1 MICRFLRNRRVHSSL
16 VAFLLIAG
24 PVGSL
29 AQTGGRISGTVKDP
43 TGAVIPNAEITLTN
57 ESTRAAQTVHT
68 DGDGSYVFPVVSVGT
83 WDIKVAASGFQSAQ
97 HNDVVVN
104 ISSALNEDITL
115 SPGGEAETINVQA
128 SDGLHVET
136 ADTQMGETIDAGK
149 INSVPLNGR
158 SYTDLL
164 AVQAGVTPITTANAQ
179 NSSSGGSF
187 ATAINPSGGDSAGQY
202 SISGQRESANGF
214 VLNGANVVEAI
225 AGAAAVVPNL
235 DSIGEFRILT
245 TNSDAEYGNYAG
257 GLISV
262 TTKAGSN
269 NFHGSVFEF
278 LRNTDLDAR
287 GYFDPARPKFI
298 QNQFG
303 ATFGGPILHDK
314 VFFFVD
320 YQGTRNVQGIE
331 TAQIP
336 VPSAMDRTGNLSDV
350 ASMLEYNP
358 ASGSQAGLVQGSYF
372 AGILSQRLGYP
383 VSLGEPYYSAGCIS
397 SSQCVFPNAVIPQ
410 SAWSAP
416 AKYLL
421 QYIPA
426 PNNSNG
432 TFQTAANDQRL
443 TDNKG
448 SVRVDGS
455 TRIGTLTGYYFD
467 DPYSYDTPYST
478 AQGGAN
484 VPGFGSHNQGRA
496 QLFLFDD
503 TLAINN
509 STVNE
514 VRLSYMRDTNLLGQ
528 AMQGVGISPQAQG
541 FAAVANGGLLV
552 QNPATAGIEST
563 VFNNYTIGTTPFS
576 QNQTDSVYE
585 TADNFTH
592 TLGHHTLKFGVDM
605 HFDHVKQAVD
615 LYSNGQFSFF
625 GTETGLDF
633 ADFLIGIP
641 SVFSQG
647 YTPPFHDTSRYAGL
661 YGEDSWKVSSSLV
674 LNYGLRWEY
683 IRPWS
688 EQHNLSAG
696 LIEGENSQ
704 TFPGAPTGL
713 VFPGDNG
720 IPSTIAPTPLNDF
733 SPRIGLAWSP
743 TTSSPVLNKLTG
755 GPGNF
760 SLRAGFGRYFTAIE
774 GAVLAYST
782 GDAPYGSTYT
792 STERPLFESPF
803 IGAITGTVYPQPFP
817 LTQPPANV
825 GPRNPYTLNWSQYEP
840 ISGEDTYYVKNRT
853 PYAENY
859 FMAMQ
864 RQLAHGTLLSISY
877 VGSEGHH
884 LITLLQANPGNPSA
898 CLAVSQA
905 SEVAPGSATCG
916 PFGENGVYTAA
927 NGTVINGTRGPFGN
941 NFGSSSYFYNY
952 GNSVYNS
959 MQITVNHSGKRL
971 TLLGGY
977 TYGKSIDNASSLQ
990 EQLDPYD
997 HNLRRGISSFDL
1009 RHSFV
1014 ASYRYALPFDQIFTS
1029 NRLTDGWAIT
1039 GITRFSTGVPVTL
1052 FTYNDNSLL
1061 GTGNNGV
1068 NNITIDEPD
1077 VAPGNLG
1084 VQHNPRRAIQNNRP
1098 YFNTSLFTVNALG
1111 DVGDAKRRFF
1121 YGPGIENWDMA
1132 LLKTVKLTEAKALE
1146 MRLETFNIFNH
1157 TQFDGAGTING
1168 NFGSSTFGAVQSAAS
1183 PRLLQLAA
1191 KFNF

>member
-1 MICRFLRNRRVHSSL
+1 MRRDFFLHRACTFTV
-16 VAFLLIAG
+16 LLFIALG
-24 PVGSL
+24 PRAS
-29 AQTGGRISGTVKDP
+29 AQTGGKISGTVKDP
-43 TGAVIPNAEITLTN
+43 TGAVIPNAEVTITNQT
-57 ESTRAAQTVHT
+57 TRAVQSTHT
-68 DGDGSYVFPVVSVGT
+68 GSEGAYQFPVVAVGT
-83 WDIKVAASGFQSAQ
+83 WDIKATANGFQGSQ
-97 HNDVVVN
+97 HAGIVVN
-104 ISSALNEDITL
+104 INSAINEDIAL
-115 SPGGEAETINVQA
+115 SLGNQSETVTVEAADENR
-128 SDGLHVET
+128 VEM
-136 ADTQMGETIDAGK
+136 ADTELGETISSEK
-149 INSVPLNGR
+149 ISSVPLNGR

-164 AVQAGVTPITTANAQ
+164 SVQAGVTPVTTSNSQ
-179 NSSSGGSF
+179 NGSGGGSF

-214 VLNGANVVEAI
+214 VLNGANVVEVI

-235 DSIGEFRILT
+235 DSISEFRILT
-245 TNSDAEYGNYAG
+245 TNSDAQYGNYAG

-262 TTKAGSN
+262 TTKSGSN
-269 NFHGSVFEF
+269 GYHGSVFEF

-287 GYFDPARPKFI
+287 GYFDPSRPTFI

-303 ATFGGPILHDK
+303 ATFGGPLKRDRA
-314 VFFFVD
+314 FFFVD

-336 VPSAMDRTGNLSDV
+336 VPSLQDRSGNLNDV
-350 ASMLEYNP
+350 ASLLEYNP
-358 ASGSQAGLVQGSYF
+358 SSGSQQGLVQGAYF
-372 AGILSQRLGYP
+372 ANILSQRLGYT
-383 VSLGEPYYSAGCIS
+383 VSLGEPYYSAGCTS

-421 QYIPA
+421 QYIPVA
-426 PNNSNG
+426 NNGNG
-432 TFQTAANDQRL
+432 TFQTAAYDQRL

-448 SVRVDGS
+448 SVRIDGN
-455 TRIGTLTGYYFD
+455 TQFGTLTGYYFN
-467 DPYSYDTPYST
+467 DPYSYDTPYSI

-503 TLAINN
+503 TKAFNA
-509 STVNE
+509 STVNDL
-514 VRLSYMRDTNLLGQ
+514 RLSYMRDSNLLGQ
-528 AMQGVGISPQAQG
+528 ANEGTGISPQAQG
-541 FAAVANGGLLV
+541 FASVADGGFLI
-552 QNPATAGIEST
+552 QNPAAAGVESV

-576 QNQTDSVYE
+576 QDQTNSVYE
-585 TADNFTH
+585 ASDDFTR
-592 TLGHHTLKFGVDM
+592 TLGRHTLKFGSDM
-605 HFDHVKQAVD
+605 HFDHVKQTVD

-625 GTETGLDF
+625 GNETGVDF

-647 YTPPFHDTSRYAGL
+647 YTPPFHDISRYTGL
-661 YGEDSWKVSSSLV
+661 YAEDSWKASSLLV

-688 EQHNLSAG
+688 EERNQAAG
-696 LIEGENSQ
+696 LIPDENSQ

-720 IPSTIAPTPLNDF
+720 LPSTIAPTPLDDF
-733 SPRIGLAWSP
+733 SPRVGLAWSP
-743 TTSSPVLNKLTG
+743 TSSNSVLNKLTG

-760 SLRAGFGRYFTAIE
+760 SVRAGFGRYFTAIE
-774 GAVLAYST
+774 GAVLSYAT

-792 STERPLFESPF
+792 STERPLFEAPF

-817 LTQPPANV
+817 LTEPPENV
-825 GPRNPYTLNWSQYEP
+825 GPNNPYTLDWSQYLP
-840 ISGEDTYYVKNRT
+840 VNGEDTYYYKNRT

-859 FMAMQ
+859 FLAAERQMAH
-864 RQLAHGTLLSISY
+864 RTLLSISY

-884 LITLLQANPGNPSA
+884 LITLLPANPGSPAA
-898 CLAVSQA
+898 CLAVSQIN
-905 SEVAPGSATCG
+905 EVAAGSATCG
-916 PFGENGVYTAA
+916 PFGENGVYITT
-927 NGTVINGTRGPFGN
+927 NGTVINGTRQPFGN
-941 NFGSSSYFYNY
+941 NIGSSPYFYNF

-959 MQITVNHSGKRL
+959 IQITLNHTGKRVAV
-971 TLLGGY
+971 LGGY

-997 HNLRRGISSFDL
+997 QNLRRSISSFDL

-1014 ASYRYALPFDQIFTS
+1014 GSYRYQMPFDQIFQP
-1029 NRLTDGWAIT
+1029 NRLTKGWAIT
-1039 GITRFSTGVPVTL
+1039 GITRLSTGVPVTL
-1052 FTYNDNSLL
+1052 YTFNDNSLI

-1068 NNITIDEPD
+1068 NNISIDEPN
-1077 VAPGNLG
+1077 VASGNLEI
-1084 VQHNPRRAIQNNRP
+1084 QHNPRKAIQSGQP
-1098 YFNTSLFTVNALG
+1098 YFNTSLFSVNPLG
-1111 DVGDAKRRFF
+1111 DIGDAKRRFL

-1132 LLKTVKLTEAKALE
+1132 LLKTVPFTESRTLE
-1146 MRLETFNIFNH
+1146 LRLETFNTFNH
-1157 TQFDGAGTING
+1157 TQFDGATSVNG
-1168 NFGSSTFGAVQSAAS
+1168 NFGSTNFGQVQSAAS
-1183 PRLLQLAA
+1183 PRLLQVAA

>member
-1 MICRFLRNRRVHSSL
+1 MSRGLFLRLASYAAAAV
-16 VAFLLIAG
+16 LLLSIEYAA
-24 PVGSL
+24 S
-29 AQTGGRISGTVKDP
+29 AQTGGKISGAVKDP
-43 TGAVIPNAEITLTN
+43 SGAVIPNADVTLTN
-57 ESTRAAQTVHT
+57 ETTKAVQKTRTSS
-68 DGDGSYVFPVVSVGT
+68 DGTYIFPVVAVGT
-83 WDIKVAASGFQSAQ
+83 WDIKATANGFQAGQ
-97 HNDVVVN
+97 ITKILVN
-104 ISSALNEDITL
+104 INSALNEDIAL
-115 SPGGEAETINVQA
+115 SLGSSETVTVEAGGGMQ
-128 SDGLHVET
+128 VET
-136 ADTQMGETIDAGK
+136 ADTELGETIESTK
-149 INSVPLNGR
+149 IEDVPLNGR

-164 AVQAGVTPITTANAQ
+164 AVQAGVTPVTTANAQ
-179 NSSSGGSF
+179 NSGGGGSF

-245 TNSDAEYGNYAG
+245 TNSDAQYGNYAG

-262 TTKAGSN
+262 TTRAGTN
-269 NFHGSVFEF
+269 NYHGSVFEF

-287 GYFDPARPKFI
+287 GYFDPSRPAFI

-303 ATFGGPILHDK
+303 TTFGGPLKHDK

-336 VPSAMDRTGNLSDV
+336 VPSLQDRAGNLSDV
-350 ASMLEYNP
+350 APLLEYNP
-358 ASGSQAGLVQGSYF
+358 SSGSQQGLVQGAYF
-372 AGILSQRLGYP
+372 ASILSQRLGYA
-383 VSLGEPYYSAGCIS
+383 VSLGEPYYSAGCTS

-410 SAWSAP
+410 NAWSAP

-421 QYIPA
+421 QYIPTA
-426 PNNSNG
+426 NNANG
-432 TFQTAANDQRL
+432 TFQTAAYDQNL

-448 SVRVDGS
+448 SIRLDGN
-455 TRIGTLTGYYFD
+455 TRIGTLTGYYFN

-484 VPGFGSHNQGRA
+484 VPGFGAHNQGRA

-503 TLAINN
+503 TKAF
-509 STVNE
+509 SASVVNE
-514 VRLSYMRDTNLLGQ
+514 VRLSYMRDTNLLGE
-528 AMQGVGISPQAQG
+528 ATQGLGISPQTQG
-541 FAAVANGGLLV
+541 FATLANGGFLV
-552 QNPATAGIEST
+552 QNPAAAGIESV
-563 VFNNYTIGTTPFS
+563 VFNNYTIGTTAFS

-585 TADNFTH
+585 ASDNFTR
-592 TLGHHTLKFGVDM
+592 TLGHHTLKLGADM

-625 GTETGLDF
+625 GNETGLDF

-647 YTPPFHDTSRYAGL
+647 YTPPFHDNSRYAGL
-661 YGEDSWKVSSSLV
+661 YAEDSWKVGASLV

-688 EQHNLSAG
+688 EENNQAAG
-696 LIEGENSQ
+696 LILGENSQ

-720 IPSTIAPTPLNDF
+720 LSSTIAPTPPNDF
-733 SPRIGLAWSP
+733 SPRVGLAWSP
-743 TTSSPVLNKLTG
+743 SSGNAALNKLTG

-760 SLRAGFGRYFTAIE
+760 SVRAGYGRYFTAIE
-774 GAVLAYST
+774 GAVLSYAT

-792 STERPLFESPF
+792 STERPLFEAPF

-817 LTQPPANV
+817 LTEPAPNV
-825 GPRNPYTLNWSQYEP
+825 SPAHPYTLDWSQYVP
-840 ISGEDTYYVKNRT
+840 INGEDTYYYKNRT

-859 FMAMQ
+859 FVALQ
-864 RQLAHGTLLSISY
+864 RQLGHGTLASVSY

-884 LITLLQANPGNPSA
+884 LITLLAANPGNPAS
-898 CLAVSQA
+898 CLALSQQN
-905 SEVAPGSATCG
+905 EVAAGSATCG
-916 PFGENGVYTAA
+916 PFGENGAYTAT
-927 NGTVINGTRGPFGN
+927 NGMVINGTRAPFGN
-941 NFGSSSYFYNY
+941 NIGSSPYFYNY

-959 MQITVNHSGKRL
+959 MQVTVNHSGKRL
-971 TLLGGY
+971 TVLGGY

-990 EQLDPYD
+990 EQLDPYNY
-997 HNLRRGISSFDL
+997 NLRRSISSFDL

-1014 ASYRYALPFDQIFTS
+1014 ASYRYSLPIDQFFQS
-1029 NRLTDGWAIT
+1029 NRLTNGWAIT

-1052 FTYNDNSLL
+1052 YTFNDNSLI

-1068 NNITIDEPD
+1068 NNITIDEPNI
-1077 VAPGNLG
+1077 APGNLEI
-1084 VQHNPRRAIQNNRP
+1084 QHNPRKAIQSIQP
-1098 YFNTSLFTVNALG
+1098 YFNTSLFSVNPLG
-1111 DVGDAKRRFF
+1111 DIGDAKRRFF

-1132 LLKTVKLTEAKALE
+1132 LLKTVTFKESRTLE
-1146 MRLETFNIFNH
+1146 LRLETFNIFNH
-1157 TQFDGAGTING
+1157 AQFDGAGSVNG

-1183 PRLLQLAA
+1183 PRLLQAAA